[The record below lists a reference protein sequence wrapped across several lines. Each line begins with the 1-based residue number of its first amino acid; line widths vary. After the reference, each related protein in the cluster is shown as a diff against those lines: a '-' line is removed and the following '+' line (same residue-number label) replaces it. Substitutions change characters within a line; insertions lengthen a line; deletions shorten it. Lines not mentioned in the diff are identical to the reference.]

1 MIYYAPDIP
10 VKEIA
15 ALPDAPKPRG
25 NPGRQGKPKYKAVV
39 CAFDIETTA
48 LKKIHQSV
56 MYIWQLQIGFEI
68 TIIGRTWIEFL
79 DCTERI
85 KDALGDKRLVTYVHN
100 LSYEFQFLSGIWYF
114 SPEDVFCTEP
124 RSILRAD
131 MGPYELRCSYRLS
144 NMSLDEYTRQMKAE
158 HRKLSGIKFDYSKKR
173 YPWTKLSPDE
183 LAYCINDVLG
193 LVESVTQQ
201 MINEGDTLYSCP
213 MTATGFPRRDER
225 KAMRTFNWNTMR
237 RLLPPFDVYLHLRRA
252 FRGGNTHA
260 NRHFTGQ
267 IVYDVTG
274 MDMASAYPA
283 AMLLRFPMG
292 RWYEANPSDYNLE
305 YLRDLIVR
313 RKKAVLMRVAFLGIR
328 LKDPRWPVPYLAYD
342 KCDHV
347 ISYTVDEMTSRGW
360 KKFSMSLDN
369 GRIMAASYL
378 ETTITDI
385 DLSIIVEEYDWD
397 KMDIQYLAFST
408 YGPLPSQI
416 RETMLQYYDRK
427 TSLKGI
433 PQEAFLYD
441 ASKRKINALY
451 GMMVQDAI
459 QVRYLY
465 KEGGEMDASG
475 ELVPYVIDKSKTDE
489 ELYEKTLKYAYQSYA
504 WGVWI
509 TAYCRRRLEDGIRL
523 IFETGEREKKETG
536 RIKTHFVYADTDS
549 LKFTGN
555 ADFTELNNHIEE
567 QSRKMNGTAKD
578 RKGKEHVLG
587 CYEWEYC
594 TPMFLTWGAKKYV
607 YMDPDAYQRQTVAG
621 TGDTWHITIAGVNK
635 IEGAKEL
642 ERAGG
647 IEALLPDETC
657 RPAFVFRE
665 SGGVEAVYNDYP
677 DIGTIKIGGH
687 ELEITRN
694 VYLEQHPYTLS
705 VTAEYERIIMH
716 PDLWRDLL
724 DSGPDV

>member
-1 MIYYAPDIP
+1 MIYYCPDIP
-10 VKEIA
+10 VSEIS
-15 ALPDAPKPRG
+15 ALPDAPRPRG
-25 NPGRQGKPKYKAVV
+25 NPGRQKRPSYKAVV

-48 LKKIHQSV
+48 FRKYHQSV

-68 TIIGRTWIEFL
+68 TIIGRTWNEFL
-79 DCTERI
+79 DCTEKIR
-85 KDALGDKRLVTYVHN
+85 KALGEKRLVTYVHN

-144 NMSLDEYTRQMKAE
+144 NMSLDEYTRQMKAA

-173 YPWTKLSPDE
+173 YPWTRLTPE
-183 LAYCINDVLG
+183 EMTYCINDVVG
-193 LVESVTQQ
+193 LVESVTQH
-201 MINEGDTLYSCP
+201 MINEGDTLYSVP
-213 MTATGFPRRDER
+213 MTSTGFVRRDER

-237 RLLPPFDVYLHLRRA
+237 RLIPPFDVYLHLRRG

-267 IVYDVTG
+267 IVYDVHSV
-274 MDMASAYPA
+274 DMTSAYPA
-283 AMLLRFPMG
+283 TCLLRFPMG
-292 RWYEANPSDYNLE
+292 RWYEADPSDYNLD
-305 YLRDLIVR
+305 YLKDLIVR
-313 RKKAVLMRVAFLGIR
+313 RKKAVLMRVAFLDIR
-328 LKDPRWPVPYLAYD
+328 LQDERWPVPYLPID

-347 ISYTVDEMTSRGW
+347 IPYTVEEMTAKGW
-360 KKFSMSLDN
+360 KKFPMSIDN

-385 DLSIIVEEYDWD
+385 DLSIITEEYTWE
-397 KMDIQYLAFST
+397 KMEIQYLAFST
-408 YGPLPSQI
+408 YGPLPAQI
-416 RETMLQYYDRK
+416 RETMLLYYERK

-433 PQEAFLYD
+433 PEEAFLYD
-441 ASKRKINALY
+441 ASKRKLNALY

-459 QVRYLY
+459 QIRYLF
-465 KEGGEMDASG
+465 KEGGDENG
-475 ELVPYVIDKSKTDE
+475 VPYVIDNSRTAE
-489 ELYEKTLKYAYQSYA
+489 EIYNKATQYTTLSYA

-509 TAYCRRRLEDGIRL
+509 TSYCRRRLEDGIRL
-523 IFETGEREKKETG
+523 IYEAGEKEKKETG
-536 RIKTHFVYADTDS
+536 RIRTHFIYADTDS
-549 LKFTGN
+549 LKYTGN
-555 ADFTELNNHIEE
+555 VDFTELNKHIEE
-567 QSRKMNGTAKD
+567 QSRKMNGTATD

-594 TPMFLTWGAKKYV
+594 TPMFLTWGAKKYC
-607 YMDPDAYQRQTVAG
+607 YMDPDAYKRQTVAG

-635 IEGAKEL
+635 KEGAKEL

-647 IEALLPDETC
+647 IEALLPDETG
-657 RPAFVFRE
+657 RPSYVFRD

-677 DIGTIKIGGH
+677 EVQTIRIGKNQ
-687 ELEITRN
+687 LDVTRN